1 MEQKINDSK
10 HHIRSLSLNVRFSG
24 KKSQNQQKL
33 AKKISYLTI
42 QFHSENFAYF
52 TNLNSLNI
60 AKSILPRH
68 ILKPYSRYKFSKKN
82 VFCWSQKKKDLHWTI
97 SKSPRTT
104 FSKHLEGKCLC
115 IIVCFLKK
123 FLFQRRR
130 KLLSGGEMNNFIQAT
145 RCLGLA
151 ECLKTFYSSIEI
163 FGNSTNFHHF
173 DTSINNNDML
183 KFFRQF
189 WLQGKNYG

>member
-60 AKSILPRH
+60 EKSILPRH

-82 VFCWSQKKKDLHWTI
+82 VFCWSQKKKGFALNHFE
-97 SKSPRTT
+97 KSTNYI
-104 FSKHLEGKCLC
+104 LEALGRQMPVYYCML
-115 IIVCFLKK
+115 LKK
-123 FLFQRRR
+123 VFVP
-130 KLLSGGEMNNFIQAT
+130 ET
-145 RCLGLA
+145 
-151 ECLKTFYSSIEI
+151 
-163 FGNSTNFHHF
+163 
-173 DTSINNNDML
+173 
-183 KFFRQF
+183 
-189 WLQGKNYG
+189 